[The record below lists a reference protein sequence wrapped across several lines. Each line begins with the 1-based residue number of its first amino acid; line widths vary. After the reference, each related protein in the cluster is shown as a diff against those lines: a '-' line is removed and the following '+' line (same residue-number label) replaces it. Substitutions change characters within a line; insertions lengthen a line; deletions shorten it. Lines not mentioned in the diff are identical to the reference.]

1 MESVEVPRG
10 LAEANAGAVEH
21 RARLSGAFGRGIPRY
36 LGQYDAGD
44 RSSVGPIPHPL
55 GTASSTGKHARPI
68 MNADDIIANDAHR
81 DALRL
86 SATAFTRWGIAYPAN
101 PVQDPAPV
109 RELRV

>member
-1 MESVEVPRG
+1 
-10 LAEANAGAVEH
+10 
-21 RARLSGAFGRGIPRY
+21 
-36 LGQYDAGD
+36 
-44 RSSVGPIPHPL
+44 
-55 GTASSTGKHARPI
+55 

-86 SATAFTRWGIAYPAN
+86 SATAFTQWGIVYPAD